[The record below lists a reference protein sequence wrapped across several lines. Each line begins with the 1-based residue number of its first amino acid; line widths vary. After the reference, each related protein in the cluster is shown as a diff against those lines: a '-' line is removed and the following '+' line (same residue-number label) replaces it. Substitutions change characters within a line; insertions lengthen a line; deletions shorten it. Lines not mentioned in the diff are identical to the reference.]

1 MTFYEF
7 IKGSQFVTYVSQSK
21 EGDRI
26 MKETTVEAAEAEAA
40 ESVDPTEGRA
50 ERLEKIAKNHILPS
64 MGVGLIPFP
73 LVDMVA
79 LFGIQLNLVKKL
91 SIEYD
96 VSFKQEIGKP
106 IIASLLGGFL
116 PASLG
121 YAIASI
127 IKFIPIIG
135 QTTGAVT
142 MPVVSGAATYA
153 IYKVFV
159 QHFESGG
166 TFLDLDPV
174 KVKSYFS
181 EQFEKGKKIVADLKS
196 QSTKSTTA

>member
-1 MTFYEF
+1 M
-7 IKGSQFVTYVSQSK
+7 K
-21 EGDRI
+21 GDRI
-26 MKETTVEAAEAEAA
+26 MEETTIEAAEAEAA
-40 ESVDPTEGRA
+40 ESVDPTEGR
-50 ERLEKIAKNHILPS
+50 EKRLEKLSRNHILAS

-79 LFGIQLNLVKKL
+79 LFGIQLDLVKKL
-91 SIEYD
+91 SVEYD
-96 VSFKQEIGKP
+96 VPFKQEIGKS
-106 IIASLLGGFL
+106 IISALAGGFL

-121 YAIASI
+121 TAAASI

-142 MPVVSGAATYA
+142 MPVASGAATYA
-153 IYKVFV
+153 IHKVFV

-174 KVKSYFS
+174 KVRSFFA
-181 EQFEKGKKIVADLKS
+181 EQFEKGKKAVECLKKEP
-196 QSTKSTTA
+196 TTTATATPDK

>member
-1 MTFYEF
+1 MEE
-7 IKGSQFVTYVSQSK
+7 K
-21 EGDRI
+21 
-26 MKETTVEAAEAEAA
+26 TVETAEPEAA
-40 ESVDPTEGRA
+40 DDGAEESIDPAEGRV
-50 ERLEKIAKNHILPS
+50 ERLEKLARNHILAS

-79 LFGIQLNLVKKL
+79 LFGIQLDLVKKL
-91 SIEYD
+91 SAEYD
-96 VSFKQEIGKP
+96 VPFKQEIGKS
-106 IIASLLGGFL
+106 IVSSLLGGFL

-121 YAIASI
+121 SVVASL

-142 MPVVSGAATYA
+142 MPVAAGAATYA

-166 TFLDLDPV
+166 TFLDMDPA

-181 EQFEKGKKIVADLKS
+181 EQFERGKKVVEGLK
-196 QSTKSTTA
+196 KECAKDATA

>member
-1 MTFYEF
+1 
-7 IKGSQFVTYVSQSK
+7 
-21 EGDRI
+21 
-26 MKETTVEAAEAEAA
+26 MKDTTVETPEVETAEAEAA
-40 ESVDPTEGRA
+40 EDVDPAEGRTA
-50 ERLEKIAKNHILPS
+50 RLEKLAKNHVLAS

-79 LFGIQLNLVKKL
+79 LFGIQLDLVKKL
-91 SIEYD
+91 SGEYN
-96 VSFKQEIGKP
+96 VPFKQEIGKS
-106 IIASLLGGFL
+106 IISSLAGGFL

-121 YAIASI
+121 TAVSSI

-142 MPVVSGAATYA
+142 MPVASGAATYA

-166 TFLDLDPV
+166 TFLDLDPA
-174 KVKSYFS
+174 KVKSYFA
-181 EQFEKGKKIVADLKS
+181 EQFAKGKKVVDGLKKE
-196 QSTKSTTA
+196 STISTTANLDKQETA